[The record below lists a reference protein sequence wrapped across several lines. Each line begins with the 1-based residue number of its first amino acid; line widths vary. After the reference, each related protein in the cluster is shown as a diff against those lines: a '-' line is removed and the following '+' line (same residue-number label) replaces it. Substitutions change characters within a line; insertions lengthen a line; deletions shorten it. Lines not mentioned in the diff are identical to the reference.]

1 MEAIMQETQQ
11 APRRNLRKP
20 AQMEMIGGKN
30 ARQRIWEVLR
40 QQTGEFEMYPI
51 ARQSNTDD
59 ETLRTYLT
67 CLRAGGYVEVVQQKR
82 YGKTTYRFIKD
93 TGLEAPRLNRKGEPV
108 TQGLVSEAIWRTLR
122 ILGELDARQITN
134 HVAAAGLDVTMAYVK
149 RYLGCLKKAGY
160 LIVAL
165 KGNPHR
171 LERIRL
177 KPNMDTGPRAPQ
189 IQRVKT
195 VYDPN
200 LNKVMHV
207 EDPEELS

>member
-1 MEAIMQETQQ
+1 MEATMTTTEPT
-11 APRRNLRKP
+11 RRNLRKP
-20 AQMEMIGGKN
+20 AQLEMIGGKN

-67 CLRAGGYVEVVQQKR
+67 CLRKGGYVEVVQQKR
-82 YGKTTYRFIKD
+82 YDKTTYRFLKD
-93 TGLEAPRLNRKGEPV
+93 TGIEAPRLNRKGEPV

-149 RYLGCLKKAGY
+149 RYIGALKKAGY
-160 LIVAL
+160 LLVCL

-177 KPNMDTGPRAPQ
+177 KPGMDTGPRAPQ

-200 LNKVMHV
+200 LNKVMHAD
-207 EDPEELS
+207 DPEELS